1 MDACVPQASRDDW
14 DTLHAE
20 LSLLS
25 AILFVLRTNVLL
37 AFNLHCVSLLPFIPI
52 CRNATISFLHAVALT
67 ERVWSE
73 KTSSLTLPA
82 KKHH

>member
-73 KTSSLTLPA
+73 NELAHSPSQ
-82 KKHH
+82 KHH